1 MEMIAG
7 WFSGLGG
14 WASGLL
20 GGVVL
25 VGVLGAAV
33 KFVPGF
39 VGKKMGALLGE
50 AMEKV
55 EDIKD
60 PVERKLVEDI
70 ALAVVKW
77 AEYKIPD
84 KGQGRARFEAAA
96 AKLCLMLP
104 FLKGKDK
111 LVADLIENAVA
122 AMDAELKKAS
132 E

>member
-1 MEMIAG
+1 MVSS
-7 WFSGLGG
+7 WLPGLGG
-14 WASGLL
+14 WAGGLL
-20 GGVVL
+20 SGAVL
-25 VGVLGAAV
+25 VGVLVAAV
-33 KFVPGF
+33 KFVPKF
-39 VGKKMGALLGE
+39 MGKKMEALLGE
-50 AMEKV
+50 ALEKV

-96 AKLCLMLP
+96 TKLCLMLP

-122 AMDAELKKAS
+122 AMDNVLKARV

>member
-25 VGVLGAAV
+25 TGGIMAV
-33 KFVPGF
+33 AKFAPKF
-39 VGKKMGALLGE
+39 VGKKMGSLLGD

-55 EDIKD
+55 DDIKD
-60 PVERKLVEDI
+60 PVEKKLVQDI

-84 KGQGRARFEAAA
+84 KGQGRVRFEAAA

-122 AMDAELKKAS
+122 AMDDELKKAAQ
-132 E
+132 

>member
-7 WFSGLGG
+7 WFSGLSG

-20 GGVVL
+20 SGAVL
-25 VGVLGAAV
+25 VGVLGAVA
-33 KFVPGF
+33 KFAPKF
-39 VGKKMGALLGE
+39 VGKKMGSLLGD

-55 EDIKD
+55 DDIKD
-60 PVERKLVEDI
+60 PVEKKLVQDI

-84 KGQGRARFEAAA
+84 RGQGRARYEAAA

-111 LVADLIENAVA
+111 LIADLIENAVA

>member
-25 VGVLGAAV
+25 TGAIMAV
-33 KFVPGF
+33 AKFAPKF
-39 VGKKMGALLGE
+39 VGKKMEALLGD

-55 EDIKD
+55 DDIKD
-60 PVERKLVEDI
+60 PVEKKLVQDI

-84 KGQGRARFEAAA
+84 KGPGRARYEAAA

-111 LVADLIENAVA
+111 LIADLIENAVA
-122 AMDAELKKAS
+122 AMDDELKKAAQ
-132 E
+132 